1 MSLLQYAALAE
12 QYTLTA
18 ADLARCASATRLS
31 FLRSEDIGVAIV
43 FSETRRCGNVRT
55 CIVITDWGT
64 CLACWNLDQQ

>member
-43 FSETRRCGNVRT
+43 FSETRKVWECPNVYCDNRL
-55 CIVITDWGT
+55 GHMPR
-64 CLACWNLDQQ
+64 LLEP